1 MDTTNFE
8 KLIFDIDKALTEN
21 EFSLCIDTAVK
32 LAEDLNQKGCE
43 QLFLAIRRKLVVFII
58 EKGVL
63 PPFTLFQLFPMFN
76 KHIKSVA
83 GDTAI
88 ENHLQL
94 LKKHLLSIERSSYE
108 YFLFVALIFV
118 LEMFNGEFEKGFN
131 NYLAY
136 TIKSNIFEAYKY
148 PEAYEQFKSILSHCE
163 ILADDMVEHIGRI
176 LDLDSFFQND
186 SEVQSSVLL
195 WIMTVI
201 YTEPQ
206 YVASPAFFKLEKPLT
221 NIMLEALKLN
231 MLAMAMLI
239 YNVAHHILGNLFQT
253 QKEMAIFNEQFT
265 KPICL
270 HYMQLSGSLPKPMS
284 EHKNK
289 KKIAIIRDRLVNNSP
304 HMVEYSLVKMLM
316 EESEF
321 TDRYDLYIY
330 SVGYIEKELDNE
342 KIISAYQQLGVM
354 VKVIP
359 NEWYTKGYYYNH
371 LEKAMLIRNDIIQ
384 EGIDI
389 MIGTVSNNNII
400 DFLFATRSTPYQI
413 YWSHGNF
420 EYDVP
425 NIDTKITHYVV
436 PKEKSLEYH
445 SFLISQAK
453 EFYNPVIDP
462 DRVKKERA
470 LYPVDALVLGTIGR
484 LVKINSD
491 DYLETIAE
499 IMHNNVHTIYLACG
513 SGDSDTLKQKVKI
526 LGLEDRFYFPGFV
539 DPHLYGHIIDLYLD
553 TFPLPSGES
562 LAEYAGK
569 GKPYVL
575 MMNYDAL
582 SENLQIEHDK
592 FIKAHGNARPFAFSK
607 KDYADV
613 ANHLLNSPVA
623 FEEVTKYIIEEHVH
637 KKPGSSAYFR
647 EEIENYGAKGFLNLL
662 GQTVCEKE
670 KYAALQM
677 VKKQETDAK
686 ALFEE
691 GVAKYR
697 AEFEK
702 IVPRVKDKNGVE
714 INHILFELSAG
725 LLEKR
730 MYYNYFLAEHYFKSN
745 NAEQAKIF
753 MDRAW
758 LFSHFDINIL
768 PFYIQIHETL
778 QDYEAIRE
786 AYKRLGMEE
795 AKQNNIAKAIAYFNK
810 WHYTD
815 ATYSK
820 VDVYKYDFDIIDA
833 IERMAEPYK
842 FNYEPES
849 KNVEGKTKIAFLI
862 FGITHTSSA
871 LIRWNKAYLKNLD
884 FDNNIVHIFVV
895 DNKKEVIN
903 SLEAM
908 RHVFE
913 FQRMDCAVHLF
924 DDSYGKTGKLLD
936 IAKAIHDFGA
946 DILLSGAAM
955 AEFEHTFVIATKP
968 APKTVGFLLGPPEQF
983 CYPFMDEVIS
993 GTIHPLFDAPAK
1005 QNVFRSFSYDI
1016 PKPTN
1021 SISRFQI
1028 GISEDAV
1035 VLIGAGRY
1043 TKFQNAKYW
1052 SAIADILTEHPKVY
1066 CLLAGVT
1073 YEQVSHYV
1081 REGVKDK
1088 IIFLGWVENMIDY
1101 LCLADIS
1108 LDTYP
1113 SGGGYTVTDAMG
1125 LGIPIVA
1132 FENDFLKKFTQ
1143 NDWSLAYELV
1153 GISELMIERG
1163 DFELW
1168 KALVSKLIV
1177 NPIFRNDM
1185 SKKCKKY
1192 FDEKLSEINSV
1203 SYECGYK

>member
-63 PPFTLFQLFPMFN
+63 PPFTLFKLFPMFN

-400 DFLFATRSTPYQI
+400 DFLFATRSAAHQI

-425 NIDTKITHYVV
+425 NIDTKITNYVV

-662 GQTVCEKE
+662 GQTVCKKE

-768 PFYIQIHETL
+768 PFYIQIHETI

-786 AYKRLGMEE
+786 AYKRAGIEE
-795 AKQNNIAKAIAYFNK
+795 SKKKNIAKAIAYFNK
-810 WHYTD
+810 WHYAE

-820 VDVYKYDFDIIDA
+820 ADVYRYDFDIIDA
-833 IERMAEPYK
+833 IERMAEPYT
-842 FNYEPES
+842 FNYEPEN
-849 KNVEGKTKIAFLI
+849 KKAKGKRKIAFLI
-862 FGITHTSSA
+862 FGMTHSNSS
-871 LIRWNKAYLKNLD
+871 LIKSNKAYFQHLD
-884 FDNNIVHIFVV
+884 MEQNSVEIFVI
-895 DNKKEVIN
+895 DSKKEVFN

-908 RHVFE
+908 GHIME
-913 FQRMDCAVHLF
+913 FQRMGCRTQLF
-924 DDSYGKTGKLLD
+924 EDIYDKADRLLN
-936 IAKAIHDFGA
+936 ISKAIHDFGA

-955 AEFEHTFVIATKP
+955 AEFEHAFVIATKP

-983 CYPFMDEVIS
+983 CYPFMDELVGYS
-993 GTIHPLFDAPAK
+993 LHPMFDAPVK
-1005 QNVFRSFSYDI
+1005 KSVYQQSTYENLKYDQ
-1016 PKPTN
+1016 T
-1021 SISRFQI
+1021 ISRGDI
-1028 GISEDAV
+1028 GISEDAIILV
-1035 VLIGAGRY
+1035 SMGRY
-1043 TKFQNAKYW
+1043 TKFQNVEYW
-1052 SAIADILTEHPKVY
+1052 DAIAEILREHSTVY
-1066 CLLAGVT
+1066 YLVAGVT
-1073 YEQVSHYV
+1073 YEQVSQYI
-1081 REGVKDK
+1081 RDDIKNK
-1088 IIFLGWVENMIDY
+1088 IKFLGWVDNTVEY
-1101 LCLADIS
+1101 LGLSDIS

-1113 SGGGYTVTDAMG
+1113 SGGGYTIADAMRV
-1125 LGIPIVA
+1125 GIPVVV
-1132 FENDFLKKFTQ
+1132 FENDFFQKFSQ
-1143 NDWSLAYELV
+1143 NNWSVAYELAN
-1153 GISELMIERG
+1153 IPELTLKRG
-1163 DFELW
+1163 DFGSW
-1168 KALVSKLIV
+1168 KKLVSTLIQDKA
-1177 NPIFRNDM
+1177 FRYEQGQ
-1185 SKKCKKY
+1185 KCKNY
-1192 FDEKLSEINSV
+1192 FDTYLTQDFYASHIFEV
-1203 SYECGYK
+1203 